1 MKKNI
6 KLAGIFAASAL
17 TLAFSGCSNDSQE
30 QNALFRYNELNAKAS
45 LLSENR
51 YQESCRILEQT
62 LIILLTL
69 LFLQKVFFK
78 WIIKFTAKIL
88 QNIKK

>member
-17 TLAFSGCSNDSQE
+17 TLAFSGCSYDSQE

-45 LLSENR
+45 LLIDNR
-51 YQESCRILEQT
+51 YSGIMQDFGT
-62 LIILLTL
+62 NTYYPVD
-69 LFLQKVFFK
+69 FTFPQKVFFK